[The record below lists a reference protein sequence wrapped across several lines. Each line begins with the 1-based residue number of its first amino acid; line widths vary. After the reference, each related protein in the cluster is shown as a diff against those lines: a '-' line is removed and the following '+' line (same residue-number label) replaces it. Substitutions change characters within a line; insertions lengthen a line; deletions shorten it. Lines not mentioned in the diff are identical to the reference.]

1 MSTLEVILWLLASL
15 GGVAVCGLFAGLE
28 TGMYSLNRVR
38 LHLKAQQGNP
48 RAATLSRLVGDE
60 GRLLATLL
68 IGTNIATNI
77 ATSTMGVF
85 FESQMEHHWQVI
97 LAVLLIETPLLF
109 IFAETLPKDLFA
121 AHADGLV
128 YPFATPIHWLKMLF
142 TWIGLLGL
150 ISVISALV
158 MRRLGVRGGAMP
170 FQPRLLVN
178 ELVKEG
184 LGAGLVSD
192 EQSAIVGRVLLMSGL
207 TAGDEMVPWHKVIHV
222 RDTVTADDLWRLA
235 GETAATRFPVV
246 DARGKAV
253 GVLNINDAL
262 RCDRATCPPVR
273 ELMAEPFTLDANMPL
288 RTALRKLQ
296 ANGSALA
303 IVIAEGVPVGV
314 ATIKDL
320 IEPITGELVVW

>member
-1 MSTLEVILWLLASL
+1 MSTLEVTLWLIASL

-38 LHLKAQQGNP
+38 LHLKAQQGNR
-48 RAATLSRLVGDE
+48 RAATLSRLVADE

-68 IGTNIATNI
+68 IGTNVATNI

-85 FESQMEHHWQVI
+85 FESQLEHHWQVI
-97 LAVLLIETPLLF
+97 VAVLLIETPLLF

-128 YPFATPIHWLKMLF
+128 YPFAAPIAWLKRLL
-142 TWIGLLGL
+142 TWVGLLPL
-150 ISVISALV
+150 ISAISAVV
-158 MRRLGVRGGAMP
+158 MRRLGAHSSAMP
-170 FQPRLLVN
+170 FHPRLLVT

-192 EQSAIVGRVLLMSGL
+192 EQSAIVGRVLSMSGR
-207 TAGDEMVPWHKVIHV
+207 TASDEMVPWHKVMYV
-222 RDTVTADDLWRLA
+222 RDTASTTDLWRLA
-235 GETAATRFPVV
+235 AETAVTRFPVV
-246 DARGKAV
+246 DAQGKAV
-253 GVLNINDAL
+253 GVLNIIDAL
-262 RCDRATCPPVR
+262 RCGLDACPPVR
-273 ELMAEPFTLDANMPL
+273 ELMRDVFTLDANMPL
-288 RTALRKLQ
+288 RSALRGLQ

-303 IVIAEGVPVGV
+303 VVVAEGLPVGV

-320 IEPITGELVVW
+320 VEPITGELVVW